1 MNSKMYGPQPSFA
14 DALVAGN
21 LPLMQIRLAEQY
33 SAAFDKYQ
41 RLLDARRNIM
51 TNGGQRKQAENS
63 GLLNSMDRLITE
75 QATELHIL
83 EMEGQSAVAF
93 LKRVIGGED
102 AEN

>member
-1 MNSKMYGPQPSFA
+1 M
-14 DALVAGN
+14 
-21 LPLMQIRLAEQY
+21 
-33 SAAFDKYQ
+33 
-41 RLLDARRNIM
+41 
-51 TNGGQRKQAENS
+51 
-63 GLLNSMDRLITE
+63 NSMDRLITE